1 MSSAAGK
8 DYFGSFLNA
17 AQGDAAQTRSA
28 RGQGMPADI
37 EKKIL
42 SFLAPH
48 ETPTSVRELIVAL
61 ALPPSLAVTALQ
73 QLAKADLVALSAA
86 EGDECARLTD
96 LGRRVA
102 A

>member
-1 MSSAAGK
+1 MSSATGR

-17 AQGDAAQTRSA
+17 AQGDAAPTRGA
-28 RGQGMPADI
+28 PQMGLPADV

-42 SFLAPH
+42 SFLASH
-48 ETPTSVRELIVAL
+48 DTPSSVRELIVAL

-73 QLAKADLVALSAA
+73 QLAKADLVTLSTA
-86 EGDECARLTD
+86 EGDECVRLTD

>member
-1 MSSAAGK
+1 MSSATGR

-17 AQGDAAQTRSA
+17 AQGDALQTRGA
-28 RGQGMPADI
+28 PQMGLPADV

-42 SFLAPH
+42 SFLASH
-48 ETPTSVRELIVAL
+48 DTPSSVRELIVAL

-73 QLAKADLVALSAA
+73 QLAKADLVALSTA
-86 EGDECARLTD
+86 EGDECVRLTD

>member
-1 MSSAAGK
+1 MSSATGK

-17 AQGDAAQTRSA
+17 AQGEAAQTRSA
-28 RGQGMPADI
+28 PGGGMAADI

-73 QLAKADLVALSAA
+73 QLAKADLVTLSAA
-86 EGDECARLTD
+86 EGDECVRLTD

>member
-1 MSSAAGK
+1 MSSATGK

-28 RGQGMPADI
+28 RDMGMPADV

-48 ETPTSVRELIVAL
+48 EAPTSVRELIVAL

-73 QLAKADLVALSAA
+73 QLAKADLVALSTAG
-86 EGDECARLTD
+86 GDECVRLTD

>member
-1 MSSAAGK
+1 MSSATGK

-17 AQGDAAQTRSA
+17 AQGDAAQTRGA
-28 RGQGMPADI
+28 PGGMPAEV

-73 QLAKADLVALSAA
+73 QLAKADLVTLSAA
-86 EGDECARLTD
+86 EGDECVRLTD

>member
-1 MSSAAGK
+1 MSSATGR
-8 DYFGSFLNA
+8 DYFGAFLNA
-17 AQGDAAQTRSA
+17 AQGDPAQARSA
-28 RGQGMPADI
+28 RDMEMPADV

-48 ETPTSVRELIVAL
+48 DTPTSVRDLIVAL

-73 QLAKADLVALSAA
+73 QLARADLVALSTAA
-86 EGDECARLTD
+86 GDECVRLTD

>member
-1 MSSAAGK
+1 MSSATGR

-17 AQGDAAQTRSA
+17 AQGDAAQSRSA
-28 RGQGMPADI
+28 PGQGLPADV

-42 SFLAPH
+42 GFLAPH
-48 ETPTSVRELIVAL
+48 DTPTSVRELIVAL

-73 QLAKADLVALSAA
+73 QLAKADLVTLSTAD
-86 EGDECARLTD
+86 GDECVRLTD